1 MGHGA
6 AAVPK
11 IPPGFV
17 VGAKAVLRA
26 ANDSRPVLRV
36 IVAADAPAA
45 ATEPVRRLAAERALA
60 VVEVPSSDELGR
72 FCGLPRPVAAA
83 AVLGDHVVG
92 TKVPA

>member
-26 ANDSRPVLRV
+26 AADKRPVLRV
-36 IVAADAPAA
+36 IVAADAPTET
-45 ATEPVRRLAAERALA
+45 TEPVRRLARERSLAL
-60 VVEVPSSDELGR
+60 VVVPSSDELGR

-83 AVLGDHVVG
+83 AVLGPGSVG

>member
-6 AAVPK
+6 ASVPQ

-26 ANDSRPVLRV
+26 ANADRPVLRV

-45 ATEPVRRLAAERALA
+45 ATEPVRRLAEQQALA
-60 VVEVPSSDELGR
+60 LVVVPSSDELGR

-83 AVLGDHVVG
+83 AVLGPGVVG

>member
-1 MGHGA
+1 MAHGA

-11 IPPGFV
+11 IPAGFV

-26 ANDSRPVLRV
+26 ASAHRPVRRV

-45 ATEPVRRLAAERALA
+45 AVDPLRRLAAERALA
-60 VVEVPSSDELGR
+60 LVEVPSSAALGA

-83 AVLGDHVVG
+83 AEVG
-92 TKVPA
+92 